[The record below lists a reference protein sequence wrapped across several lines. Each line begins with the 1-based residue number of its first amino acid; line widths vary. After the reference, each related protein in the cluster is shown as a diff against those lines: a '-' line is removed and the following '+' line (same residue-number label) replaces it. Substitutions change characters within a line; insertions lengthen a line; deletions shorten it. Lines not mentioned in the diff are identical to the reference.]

1 MLRSPSPEGTP
12 LPSERS
18 DHATADP
25 ASTGADRAETPHD
38 VDGGSREPSWRSR
51 ARVRNLADERG
62 LFTAARER
70 RAAMRLQRPA
80 VREGSS
86 QTMGMAP
93 DGSTQ
98 GMFLASIGFRIQ
110 PHKRDE
116 VLSAVDET
124 VRRMRQASGCARSRL
139 MADAEDPNAFTVLSE
154 WQSADTADTFFS
166 SRDFQ
171 IFKGIRI
178 LLRDEPVLVL
188 DDVRSRVTRLL
199 RGQ

>member
-1 MLRSPSPEGTP
+1 
-12 LPSERS
+12 
-18 DHATADP
+18 
-25 ASTGADRAETPHD
+25 
-38 VDGGSREPSWRSR
+38 
-51 ARVRNLADERG
+51 
-62 LFTAARER
+62 
-70 RAAMRLQRPA
+70 MRLQRTPL
-80 VREGSS
+80 REGSS
-86 QTMGMAP
+86 HGMGMAP
-93 DGSTQ
+93 DTTAQ

-154 WQSADTADTFFS
+154 WQSADTADVFFS

-178 LLRDEPVLVL
+178 LLRDEPVMVL

-199 RGQ
+199 RAQ